1 MLGIRKPPVAASE
14 GNTSQRPL
22 GGIVRESNPAIFQ
35 ETGKTIPSLQHV
47 IDRLDDLGGS
57 AERGALPFQP
67 LVHIIEQ
74 RLDLFLLRGQT
85 VGPIKIIGLQQPMD
99 LAATEPRQPSGPD
112 HRQMALA
119 NLLNAF

>member
-74 RLDLFLLRGQT
+74 RLDLSCFEARPSAPLR
-85 VGPIKIIGLQQPMD
+85 
-99 LAATEPRQPSGPD
+99 S
-112 HRQMALA
+112 
-119 NLLNAF
+119 